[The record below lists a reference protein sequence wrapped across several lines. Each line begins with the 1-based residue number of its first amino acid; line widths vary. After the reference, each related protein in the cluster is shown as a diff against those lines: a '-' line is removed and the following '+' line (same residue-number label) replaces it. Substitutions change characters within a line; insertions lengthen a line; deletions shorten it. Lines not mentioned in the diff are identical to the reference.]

1 MCLYLQTVYQATW
14 WCQKTS
20 AKVVT
25 CMEFSLNTTALTASA
40 APALEVSNP
49 QTACESTCLVHNFLT
64 CADSF
69 FPLCFSLFFT
79 LYLSLSLSL
88 LSVCLSVCPFYSCK
102 LQSLSNKAFEFNI
115 SVSLSLPNI
124 IIFFIITLG
133 VSVVTIVLCV
143 AYWHVD

>member
-40 APALEVSNP
+40 APALVVSNP

-79 LYLSLSLSL
+79 LYLSLSRFLSS
-88 LSVCLSVCPFYSCK
+88 LSVCLSVPFIHVNYNPCQIK
-102 LQSLSNKAFEFNI
+102 LLSSISLCLSLSPTLSSFSSLLWE
-115 SVSLSLPNI
+115 SVLLLL
-124 IIFFIITLG
+124 FY
-133 VSVVTIVLCV
+133 V
-143 AYWHVD
+143 